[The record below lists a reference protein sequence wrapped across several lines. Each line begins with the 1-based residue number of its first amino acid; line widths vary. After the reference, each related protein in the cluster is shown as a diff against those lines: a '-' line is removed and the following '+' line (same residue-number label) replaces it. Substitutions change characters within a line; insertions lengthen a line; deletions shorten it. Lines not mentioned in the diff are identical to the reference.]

1 VTDRGAPARPWL
13 IDGRGLLGLSGVR
26 GIGTYLRELLIAWHQ
41 LGAASRVILLRGR
54 DSLDPALG
62 VAAGPRV
69 ATLKRRFQPIA
80 DPFLVSLALRRA
92 RPALYHGVEW
102 GQPLAPLGVP
112 VILTIHDL
120 IPFVFPELYPWIRRE
135 RLLALRLARRADSV
149 IVPSRATALDV
160 ERLGRVDPARIH
172 VIPHGVSPR
181 YSPAPATAVDAIR
194 ARLGL
199 GTRPYVLSAGTL
211 DERKRREGL
220 AEVMSRVRATAD
232 VSLVIAGDQGNYLP
246 RVHAALHNHGIADD
260 TVMAGFVGV
269 DDLVTLYSG
278 AAALVFTSAY
288 EGFGLPVLEAMAC
301 GTRVVCFDN
310 SALPEVAGECAVLV
324 PDGDTAAMA
333 SAVVA
338 VLDQSAHE
346 RSARVTAGRAWS
358 AGFTWERSARAHL
371 DIYAAQE
378 R

>member
-1 VTDRGAPARPWL
+1 
-13 IDGRGLLGLSGVR
+13 
-26 GIGTYLRELLIAWHQ
+26 
-41 LGAASRVILLRGR
+41 
-54 DSLDPALG
+54 
-62 VAAGPRV
+62 
-69 ATLKRRFQPIA
+69 
-80 DPFLVSLALRRA
+80 
-92 RPALYHGVEW
+92 
-102 GQPLAPLGVP
+102 
-112 VILTIHDL
+112 
-120 IPFVFPELYPWIRRE
+120 
-135 RLLALRLARRADSV
+135 V

-172 VIPHGVSPR
+172 VIPHGVSRR
-181 YSPAPATAVDAIR
+181 YSPAPATAVDAVR
-194 ARLGL
+194 TRLGL

-211 DERKRREGL
+211 DERKRSDGL
-220 AEVMSRVRATAD
+220 AEVTARVRKAAD

-246 RVHAALHNHGIADD
+246 RVQAALQRHGIADD

-310 SALPEVAGECAVLV
+310 SALPEVAGECAVMV
-324 PDGDTAAMA
+324 PDGDAAAMA

-338 VLDQSAHE
+338 VLGESAQE
-346 RSARVTAGRAWS
+346 RSARVAAGRAWS

-371 DIYAAQE
+371 DVYAAHE